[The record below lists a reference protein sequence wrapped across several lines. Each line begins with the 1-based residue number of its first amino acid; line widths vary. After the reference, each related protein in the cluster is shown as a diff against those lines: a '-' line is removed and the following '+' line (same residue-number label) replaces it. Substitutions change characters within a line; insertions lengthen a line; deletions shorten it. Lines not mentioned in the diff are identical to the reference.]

1 MEVFKFVCSYFKK
14 IPTGAGKMAQQARA
28 LASKPELGPKD
39 PIGGRKE
46 QTPSGCLSPDLH
58 LYATAQCTHT

>member
-1 MEVFKFVCSYFKK
+1 
-14 IPTGAGKMAQQARA
+14 MAQQVRA

-58 LYATAQCTHT
+58 LYATAQRTHT